1 MKKIVKYLF
10 LVVFA
15 VSIAVGSVSAQQLEI
30 TGFARN
36 YTGVLLNDQTDFSI
50 IQNTFN
56 LNFEKRG
63 ETVGFKVN
71 PMLYHYFDKEMDFR
85 LREAY
90 LDMYFNKFD
99 LRIGQQ
105 QIIYGKAEGVFITDI
120 VSPKDLSEFLLPD
133 FDEIRMGVTAV
144 KVNYYIGMNTLE
156 AVWIPV
162 FSPTLMPDS
171 GSIWRPKIPF
181 PVQPTY
187 DYSTNEV
194 KPSLEHSEFFLR
206 YSAMTSKLDYEI
218 VGGYHWSD
226 DPVMHL
232 AKTIDPVSMQLQSL
246 VARPEYHRMGMLG
259 GSLSTTFD
267 GFVFRV
273 EGSYNS
279 GRYFQT
285 ENPERQDGTVSRD
298 YLHYMAGLD
307 YTLAGVKLSTQF
319 IQEYIPDYETGML
332 QEEAENTMT
341 FLAAKDYLREKLWL
355 ELFAYVGINKGDA
368 LIRPKVSYSFADG
381 FDIQLGANIF
391 VGDETGRFGQYR
403 DNSMMYWKVKYSF

>member
-1 MKKIVKYLF
+1 MRKLIRNLL
-10 LVVFA
+10 LVVF
-15 VSIAVGSVSAQQLEI
+15 VGSLVGPVSAQQLEL

-50 IQNTFN
+50 VQNTFN
-56 LNFEKRG
+56 LNFEKWG
-63 ETVGFKVN
+63 EKVGFKVN
-71 PMLYHYFDKEMDFR
+71 PLLYHYFDRDLDFR

-90 LDMYFNKFD
+90 MDMYFNKFD

-144 KVNYYIGMNTLE
+144 KLNFYIGMNTLE
-156 AVWIPV
+156 AVWVPV

-171 GSIWRPKIPF
+171 GSIWRPELPF
-181 PVQPTY
+181 PIRPTY

-194 KPSLEHSEFFLR
+194 KPSLAHSEFFLR

-218 VGGYHWSD
+218 VGGYHYSD

-232 AKTIDPVSMQLQSL
+232 TKTIDPVSMQLQSL
-246 VARPEYHRMGMLG
+246 EARPEYHRMGMLG
-259 GSLSTTFD
+259 GSLSTTLG
-267 GFVFRV
+267 GFVLRA
-273 EGSYNS
+273 EGSYNN

-285 ENPERQDGTVSRD
+285 ENPQRSDGTVQKD

-307 YTLAGVKLSTQF
+307 YTLSGVKLSAQF
-319 IQEYIPDYETGML
+319 IQEYIPDYEIGML

-341 FLAAKDYLREKLWL
+341 FLAAKDYLREKLWI
-355 ELFAYVGINKGDA
+355 ELFAYVGLNKGDA
-368 LIRPKVSYSFADG
+368 LIRPKVSYNFADG
-381 FDIQLGANIF
+381 FDLQLGANIF
-391 VGDETGRFGQYR
+391 TGTEGRFGQYR
-403 DNSMMYWKVKYSF
+403 DNSMLYWKVMYSF